1 MRVSTTIFLAFP
13 KQNDDQE
20 SPVSHAGNSRLAEE
34 LTLEFVSIFEGK
46 NRVIVIE
53 QSED

>member
-20 SPVSHAGNSRLAEE
+20 SATSHVSNSRCAEE
-34 LTLEFVSIFEGK
+34 LPLEFVSIFEGK